1 MSAGKFSHSLLDP
14 TSAPVI
20 EAFHLAGRPTSL
32 DGKVLG
38 IFVNS
43 KPNSVRLME
52 LIKEKLQKEYAVKN
66 VIWQEGEH
74 ICRPSPISLIDETA
88 SQVDA
93 VITGTGD

>member
-1 MSAGKFSHSLLDP
+1 MSAGKFSRSLLDP
-14 TSAPVI
+14 TSAPVV
-20 EAFHLAGRPTSL
+20 EAFHLARRPTSL

-38 IFVNS
+38 IFVNA
-43 KPNSVRLME
+43 KPNSVKLME
-52 LIKEKLQKEYAVKN
+52 LLKKRLLAEYKIKN
-66 VIWQEGEH
+66 VIWREGEH